1 MPTRSPLPTPRSPT
15 RARPSKHS
23 MAVDTTRRGARLAA
37 AFAALALALCVG
49 AQAKPTERSK
59 QKASAEAQRAALQQK
74 LNALKRDIGQT
85 ESAKEDAADTLAE
98 SEDAISKA
106 NRQLRELAEEQA
118 QTNDK
123 IGQLSGQRERL
134 AATIATQ
141 KGQLAKL
148 LREQYVAGNEDRIKL
163 LLSGDNPNRIN
174 RDLQLM
180 SYVSQAQARLIESLR
195 ANLAAVEANQAEA
208 QNARDELEE
217 IAEEERQQ
225 KELLE
230 REKAKHAAL
239 VANLSKKLEDQR
251 KEVGKVERDEQRM
264 GALVDRLNKLIEEQA
279 RAAAAEARRKELL
292 AAARAKAKAAKAEQE
307 RLAQAKARAERERLA
322 RENRAKEPKGT
333 QKPEPQL
340 AQKPEP
346 NKPEVR
352 PEVRPELRPEAK
364 PESKPPAQIAQREPA
379 KPEPRDEGAA
389 KPADVALAPAAPDG
403 AFASLKGQ
411 LRAPV
416 SGRIGAKFGS
426 KRGDGPSWKGVFIL
440 AGEGTEVH
448 AVAGGRV
455 VFADWLRGFGNLIIV
470 DHGGQYMSIYGNNQS
485 LLRRAG
491 EIVKAGDVIAAAGN
505 SGGNEQSGLYFE
517 LRHKGRAFDPAGW
530 VKF

>member
-1 MPTRSPLPTPRSPT
+1 MAGHSP
-15 RARPSKHS
+15 
-23 MAVDTTRRGARLAA
+23 RRGAWLA
-37 AFAALALALCVG
+37 AALALALCAGVH
-49 AQAKPTERSK
+49 AKPTERSK
-59 QKASAEAQRAALQQK
+59 QKAAAEAQRAALQQK

-85 ESAKEDAADTLAE
+85 ESAKEEAADTLAE
-98 SEDAISKA
+98 SEEAISQA
-106 NRQLRELAEEQA
+106 NRQLRELADEQA
-118 QTNDK
+118 QTNAR
-123 IGQLSGQRERL
+123 IGELATQRERL
-134 AATIATQ
+134 AATIAEQ
-141 KGQLAKL
+141 KRQLAKL

-217 IAEEERQQ
+217 IAAEERQQ
-225 KELLE
+225 KLVLE
-230 REKAKHAAL
+230 QQKAKHAAL
-239 VANLSKKLEDQR
+239 VASLSQKLVSQR
-251 KEVGKVERDEQRM
+251 QEVGKVERDEQRM

-279 RAAAAEARRKELL
+279 RAAAAEAKRKELL
-292 AAARAKAKAAKAEQE
+292 AAARAKAKAEAEARAKAKAEEE

-322 RENRAKEPKGT
+322 RENRGKTPPAQEPRV
-333 QKPEPQL
+333 
-340 AQKPEP
+340 AQKPEAV
-346 NKPEVR
+346 KPE
-352 PEVRPELRPEAK
+352 PK
-364 PESKPPAQIAQREPA
+364 PQVAQREPV

-389 KPADVALAPAAPDG
+389 KPADVALAPAAPPG

-411 LRAPV
+411 MRAPL
-416 SGRIGAKFGS
+416 SGRIAAKFGS

-470 DHGGQYMSIYGNNQS
+470 DHGSQYMSIYGNNQS

-491 EIVKAGDVIAAAGN
+491 DVVKAGDVIAAAGN
-505 SGGNEQSGLYFE
+505 SGGNEESGLYFE
-517 LRHKGRAFDPAGW
+517 LRHQGRAFDPAGW

>member
-1 MPTRSPLPTPRSPT
+1 
-15 RARPSKHS
+15 
-23 MAVDTTRRGARLAA
+23 MAVHFPRRGTWLA
-37 AFAALALALCVG
+37 AALALALCAGVH
-49 AQAKPTERSK
+49 AKPTERSK
-59 QKASAEAQRAALQQK
+59 QKAAAEAQRVALQQK

-85 ESAKEDAADTLAE
+85 ESAREDAADTLAD
-98 SEDAISKA
+98 SEAAISQA

-118 QTNDK
+118 QTNAR
-123 IGQLSGQRERL
+123 IGELSTQRERL
-134 AATIATQ
+134 TGTIAEQ
-141 KGQLAKL
+141 KRQLAKL

-180 SYVSQAQARLIESLR
+180 AYVSQAQARLIESLR
-195 ANLAAVEANQAEA
+195 ANLAAVEENQAAA

-217 IAEEERQQ
+217 IAQEERQQ
-225 KELLE
+225 KIELE
-230 REKAKHAAL
+230 QQKARHAAL
-239 VANLSKKLEDQR
+239 VANLSQKLVSQR

-279 RAAAAEARRKELL
+279 RAAAAEAKRKELL
-292 AAARAKAKAAKAEQE
+292 AAARAKAKAEAEARAKARAEEQ

-322 RENRAKEPKGT
+322 KENRGKPV
-333 QKPEPQL
+333 PEPRV
-340 AQKPEP
+340 PRE
-346 NKPEVR
+346 PEV
-352 PEVRPELRPEAK
+352 K
-364 PESKPPAQIAQREPA
+364 PTPQIAQQGKPA

-389 KPADVALAPAAPDG
+389 KPADVALAPAAPAG

-411 LRAPV
+411 MRAPLA
-416 SGRIGAKFGS
+416 GRVAARFGS

-470 DHGGQYMSIYGNNQS
+470 DHGSQYMSIYGNNQS

-491 EIVKAGDVIAAAGN
+491 DVVKAGDVIAAAGN
-505 SGGNEQSGLYFE
+505 SGGNEESGLYFE
-517 LRHKGRAFDPAGW
+517 LRHQGRAFDPAGW